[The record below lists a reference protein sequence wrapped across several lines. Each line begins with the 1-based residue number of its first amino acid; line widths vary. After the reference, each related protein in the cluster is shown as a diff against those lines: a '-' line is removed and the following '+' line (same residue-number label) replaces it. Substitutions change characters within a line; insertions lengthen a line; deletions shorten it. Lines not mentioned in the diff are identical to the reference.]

1 MHEDRNSSEVNI
13 SAEENLTA
21 SSAETTRS
29 LSVPAAKT
37 PLPPSFPSPLR
48 GFFNLNLYVPNALI
62 ASELAPLFW
71 FKSSRKPITEIMQGR
86 QQHISAQRMKG
97 IA

>member
-1 MHEDRNSSEVNI
+1 
-13 SAEENLTA
+13 
-21 SSAETTRS
+21 
-29 LSVPAAKT
+29 
-37 PLPPSFPSPLR
+37 
-48 GFFNLNLYVPNALI
+48 LYVPKALI

-86 QQHISAQRMKG
+86 QQHINAQRMKG